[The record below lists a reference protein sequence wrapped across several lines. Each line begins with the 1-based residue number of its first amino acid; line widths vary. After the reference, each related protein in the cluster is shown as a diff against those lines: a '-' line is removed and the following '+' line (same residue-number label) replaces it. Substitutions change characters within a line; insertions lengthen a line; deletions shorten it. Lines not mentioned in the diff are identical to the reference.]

1 MTTRGRKDNPLTNKD
16 TLSWRGDAT
25 CSCWTG
31 LGIRLSG
38 SERRR
43 REASMHQQLEFRSAC
58 RRLVEM
64 TLLRLNRTER
74 LQFQGVVRQALLV
87 LEASFERSAHP
98 SCGAGDFCSEPPRP
112 SPKASPHLQERYR
125 QVGRTVPPSGSR
137 PPWPWSQ
144 KKGAAKGVY
153 EQIELAFARRGTE
166 PAASRLND

>member
-43 REASMHQQLEFRSAC
+43 REASMHHPLEFRSAC

-64 TLLRLNRTER
+64 TLLRLNRTEGS
-74 LQFQGVVRQALLV
+74 QFQGAVRQALLV

-137 PPWPWSQ
+137 PPWPWPQ
-144 KKGAAKGVY
+144 KRGLQKG
-153 EQIELAFARRGTE
+153 FT
-166 PAASRLND
+166 SRLSLPLLIAELSPRAHVE